1 MDSSTVKF
9 IKFLSKDSSVKNI
22 LRMFI
27 IFIISIIWCMAVCYY
42 IEYIGFFTKQNLKQ
56 IFPNSKNTLLFDT
69 RPHAISMFSSF
80 LIAIFICLYKLYKY
94 YKYEYIKL
102 DKKELTNKN
111 IISCV
116 KFYYKIKSDEIDEKY
131 KIYYEFITGCIYT
144 VILISGII
152 LLVFVII
159 KFGQIF
165 YPILPESGDITIF
178 ISSCIFY
185 FLFFIVIFG
194 ICRDSYQVYIK
205 IKKFFA
211 IKYVE
216 FDEFNV

>member
-1 MDSSTVKF
+1 
-9 IKFLSKDSSVKNI
+9 
-22 LRMFI
+22 
-27 IFIISIIWCMAVCYY
+27 MAVCYY

-69 RPHAISMFSSF
+69 RPHPIFMFSSF

-102 DKKELTNKN
+102 DKKYEYIKLDKKELTNKN

-116 KFYYKIKSDEIDEKY
+116 KFYYKIKSDEIDEIDEKY